1 MLLDL
6 KKTGVFLLMN
16 TKSEKFQIP
25 ELPTKVSVLYWLIIY
40 FPLVWS
46 FGYGAYNKTFTFANF
61 FLLHLSPF
69 VLIFDILYFCTFF
82 FLKKTTVNKIHV
94 YDGSQDSIHAANNAV
109 NRLPVLLI
117 ATLFT
122 GCFLYPIVLGIS
134 AKSHGIDS
142 YETLSFLCLYIGT
155 VFLFSLLFY
164 IKWIEA
170 WEHWLSFLPF
180 GVEHLK
186 FTILSRNVLV
196 AGFAIVGILLLE
208 FSPVFMKGN
217 ANVSSQRLFFTTQ
230 LPISIFS
237 VIIVIIDFI
246 MIAHGLV
253 ERLNHVS
260 AFSASLENG
269 DYTVKK
275 IPVISR
281 DEFGLLVN
289 HLNAFF
295 MQTKDL
301 LNGVQVNIGNSTKTA
316 NNLNSSMSRTTLSVE
331 QIISNINSVKDRITE
346 QARSSEKNTDIVRSM
361 MKEIENLNEQVSQ
374 QSAGVEESSAAVRQM
389 VANIQSVSSILEKNQ
404 EAVTQLFNASNIGQK
419 NVENTATMSDK
430 IVRESTGL
438 MDASNIIQN
447 IAEQT
452 NLLAMNA
459 AIEAAHAGEAGKGFA
474 VVADEIRKLAEQSNN
489 QGKNITGSLQ
499 SLSEVIKGVSSSIKI
514 LQKQFA
520 DIFALTQTVKDQEQV
535 VMSAMNEQSAGS
547 TQVLG
552 AMESI
557 NESTITVRDGAKEML
572 NSGKQIVIEMER
584 LGKNSQ
590 DIDDKMVQMVNGT
603 DEILSSVKAVNAAS
617 IHNSKDMEELSNNI
631 NKFKLS

>member
-1 MLLDL
+1 MD
-6 KKTGVFLLMN
+6 KKTAKIQV
-16 TKSEKFQIP
+16 P
-25 ELPTKVSVLYWLIIY
+25 ELPTKVTVLYWLIIL
-40 FPLVWS
+40 FPYVFS
-46 FGYGAYNKTFTFANF
+46 FGYGAYNKTFTITNF

-69 VLIFDILYFCTFF
+69 VLIFDILNIFAFHF
-82 FLKKTTVNKIHV
+82 MKRRTVNAIYA
-94 YDGSQDSIHAANNAV
+94 YDGSLASSHAANEAN
-109 NRLPVLLI
+109 NKLPALLIGVLL
-117 ATLFT
+117 A
-122 GCFLYPIVLGIS
+122 GCFIYPILLGIS
-134 AKSHGIDS
+134 ARARNIDT
-142 YETLSFLCLYIGT
+142 YETLAFLCLHTGT

-180 GVEHLK
+180 GVQDLK
-186 FTILSRNVLV
+186 FTILSRNILV

-208 FSPVFMKGN
+208 FAPVFMKGN
-217 ANVSSQRLFFTTQ
+217 TNISSARLFFTTQ
-230 LPISIFS
+230 LPISVFGL
-237 VIIVIIDFI
+237 VVVIIDFF

-260 AFSASLENG
+260 NFSARLENG
-269 DYTVKK
+269 DYTVSN

-301 LNGVQVNIGNSTKTA
+301 LNNVQVNISGSTKTA
-316 NNLNSSMSRTTLSVE
+316 NNLNSSMTRTSSSVE
-331 QIISNINSVKDRITE
+331 QIVANINSVKDRITE
-346 QARSSEKNTDIVRSM
+346 QAHSSEKNTQIVKGIMR
-361 MKEIENLNEQVSQ
+361 EIENLNEQVSQ
-374 QSAGVEESSAAVRQM
+374 QSAAVEESSAAVRQM
-389 VANIQSVSSILEKNQ
+389 VANIQSVSSILGKNQ
-404 EAVTQLFNASNIGQK
+404 DAVTKLFNASNIGQK
-419 NVENTATMSDK
+419 NVENTANMSDK
-430 IVRESTGL
+430 IVRESSGL

-499 SLSEVIKGVSSSIKI
+499 SLSEVIKSVSSSIKI

-520 DIFALTQTVKDQEQV
+520 DIFTLTQTVKDQEQV

-547 TQVLG
+547 TQVLE

-557 NESTITVRDGAKEML
+557 NASTINVRDGAKEML
-572 NSGKQIVIEMER
+572 NSGKQIVVEMER
-584 LGKNSQ
+584 LGKNSVE
-590 DIDDKMVQMVNGT
+590 IDNTMIQMATGT

-617 IHNSKDMEELSNNI
+617 IHNSKDMEELSKNI

>member
-1 MLLDL
+1 
-6 KKTGVFLLMN
+6 MN
-16 TKSEKFQIP
+16 EKPQKIQIP
-25 ELPTKVSVLYWLIIY
+25 ELPTKVSVLFWLVII

-46 FGYGAYNKTFTFANF
+46 TGYGAYNKTFTLKTF
-61 FLLHLSPF
+61 FILHLSPV
-69 VLIFDILYFCTFF
+69 VLLFDIVYIGSFIFMKRHTL
-82 FLKKTTVNKIHV
+82 NKIAL
-94 YDGSQDSIHAANNAV
+94 YDGTMDSIHDANAANNK
-109 NRLPVLLI
+109 LPYLFIGTLLS
-117 ATLFT
+117 A
-122 GCFLYPIVLGIS
+122 CFVYPIVLGIS
-134 AKSHGIDS
+134 ARSHGIDT
-142 YETLSFLCLYIGT
+142 YETIAFLCLYTGT
-155 VFLFSLLFY
+155 VFVFSLLFY
-164 IKWIEA
+164 IKWIES

-180 GVEHLK
+180 SREHMK
-186 FTILSRNVLV
+186 FTILNRNVLV

-208 FSPVFMKGN
+208 FSPIFMKGN
-217 ANVSSQRLFFTTQ
+217 ADMSITRLFFTTQ

-237 VIIVIIDFI
+237 IIIVIIDFV
-246 MIAHGLV
+246 MIAKGIV
-253 ERLNHVS
+253 ERIEHVS
-260 AFSASLENG
+260 RFSGSLESG
-269 DYTVKK
+269 DYTVARLQ
-275 IPVISR
+275 VISR

-301 LNGVQVNIGNSTKTA
+301 LYGVQENIGNSTKTA
-316 NNLNSSMSRTTLSVE
+316 TNLNSSMTRTSSSVE
-331 QIISNINSVKDRITE
+331 QIISNINSVKDRVAD
-346 QARSSEKNTDIVRSM
+346 QASSSERNTQIVKSI

-389 VANIQSVSSILEKNQ
+389 VANIQSVSTILGKNQ

-499 SLSEVIKGVSSSIKI
+499 SLSEVIKSVSSSIKI

-572 NSGKQIVIEMER
+572 NSGKQIVVEMEK
-584 LGKNSQ
+584 LGKNSAE
-590 DIDDKMVQMVNGT
+590 ISNSMIQMANGT

-617 IHNSKDMEELSNNI
+617 VHNTRDMEELSKTI

>member
-1 MLLDL
+1 MNE
-6 KKTGVFLLMN
+6 KT
-16 TKSEKFQIP
+16 EKFQIP
-25 ELPTKVSVLYWLIIY
+25 EIPKKVFVMYWLTSL
-40 FPLVWS
+40 FPLLWS
-46 FGYGAYNKTFTFANF
+46 TGYGAYNKTFTIANF

-69 VLIFDILYFCTFF
+69 VLLFDIVYISSFYILMRRTIS
-82 FLKKTTVNKIHV
+82 KIYL
-94 YDGSQDSIHAANNAV
+94 YDGSQDSIHAANEAV
-109 NRLPVLLI
+109 NRLP
-117 ATLFT
+117 TLFI
-122 GCFLYPIVLGIS
+122 GDLFAACVVYPVLLGIS
-134 AKSHGIDS
+134 ARSHGIDT
-142 YETLSFLCLYIGT
+142 YETVAFLCLYTGT

-164 IKWIEA
+164 IKWIES

-196 AGFAIVGILLLE
+196 AGFGIAGTLLLE
-208 FSPVFMKGN
+208 FSPIFMKGN
-217 ANVSSQRLFFTTQ
+217 AELSIRQLFFTTQ

-237 VIIVIIDFI
+237 FVIVIMDFV
-246 MIAHGLV
+246 MIAKGLV
-253 ERLNHVS
+253 ERIDHVS
-260 AFSASLENG
+260 RFSGSLENG
-269 DYTVKK
+269 DYTVSRL
-275 IPVISR
+275 PVISR
-281 DEFGLLVN
+281 DEFGLLIN
-289 HLNAFF
+289 HLNAFY

-301 LNGVQVNIGNSTKTA
+301 LYGVQENISNSAKTA
-316 NNLNSSMSRTTLSVE
+316 NNLNSSMTRTSSSVE
-331 QIISNINSVKDRITE
+331 QIISNINSVKDMATE
-346 QARSSEKNTDIVRSM
+346 QDKTSEKNTLIVKSI

-389 VANIQSVSSILEKNQ
+389 VANIQSVSTILGKNQ

-499 SLSEVIKGVSSSIKI
+499 SLSEVIKSVSSSIKI

-572 NSGKQIVIEMER
+572 NSGKQIVIEMEK
-584 LGKNSQ
+584 LGKNSAE
-590 DIDDKMVQMVNGT
+590 ISNSMIQMANGT

-617 IHNSKDMEELSNNI
+617 IHNTKDMEELSKTI

>member
-1 MLLDL
+1 MS
-6 KKTGVFLLMN
+6 
-16 TKSEKFQIP
+16 TKSDKITVP
-25 ELPTKVSVLYWLIIY
+25 ELPTNVLVLYWLIII
-40 FPLVWS
+40 FPLICS
-46 FGYGAYNKTFTFANF
+46 TIYGAYNKTFTFGNY

-69 VLIFDILYFCTFF
+69 VLLYDIVYFSSFF
-82 FLKKTTVNKIHV
+82 IIMKRTISKVNQ
-94 YDGSQDSIHAANNAV
+94 YDGSQDSIREANAAINKI
-109 NRLPVLLI
+109 PTLLI
-117 ATLFT
+117 GILFT
-122 GCFLYPIVLGIS
+122 GCAVYPILLGIS
-134 AKSHGIDS
+134 ARSHGIDS
-142 YETLSFLCLYIGT
+142 YETIAFLCLYTGT

-180 GVEHLK
+180 GVQDLK
-186 FTILSRNVLV
+186 FTIMSRNVLV
-196 AGFAIVGILLLE
+196 AGFGILGTLLLE
-208 FSPVFMKGN
+208 FSPIFMKGN
-217 ANVSSQRLFFTTQ
+217 AELGIKKLFFTTQ
-230 LPISIFS
+230 LPIAIFS
-237 VIIVIIDFI
+237 FVVVILDFV
-246 MIAHGLV
+246 MIAKGLV
-253 ERLNHVS
+253 ERLDHVS
-260 AFSASLENG
+260 SFSGSLENG
-269 DYTVKK
+269 DYTVEK

-289 HLNAFF
+289 HLNAFY

-301 LNGVQVNIGNSTKTA
+301 LNGVQENIGNSTRTA
-316 NNLNSSMSRTTLSVE
+316 NNLNSSMSRTSNSVE
-331 QIISNINSVKDRITE
+331 QIVTNINSVKDMATQ
-346 QARSSEKNTDIVRSM
+346 QAKTSENNTYVVKNM
-361 MKEIENLNEQVSQ
+361 MKEIESLNEQVSQ
-374 QSAGVEESSAAVRQM
+374 QSAAVEESSAAVRQM
-389 VANIQSVSSILEKNQ
+389 VANIQSVSTILGKNQ

-520 DIFALTQTVKDQEQV
+520 DIFTLTQTVKDQEQV

-547 TQVLG
+547 TQVLE

-572 NSGKQIVIEMER
+572 NSGKQIVVEMEK
-584 LGKNSQ
+584 LGKNSAE
-590 DIDDKMVQMVNGT
+590 IDNSMIQMANGT

-617 IHNSKDMEELSNNI
+617 IHNTKDMEELSKNI